1 MIRLTVVVNQFP
13 VLSESFIVNK
23 VMGLRAA
30 GVDVTVIAHS
40 PKNDQALYAERLTHE
55 TLPPRHLALTSGGW
69 LGLAWRVINFF
80 LRYPQLTIRLWLAA
94 TQRYSNSRR
103 AMRAWLLAL
112 PLVVGKYDIIHFA
125 YSGLAVSYMDV
136 LPLLTPAKLITSC
149 RGAAEQ
155 IMPLFKPE
163 RARELKQLLPQLDRV
178 HCVSEDMG
186 QIMRQYGAR
195 PDQIFINHP
204 SIDPSRFQR
213 QQPYSLKTE
222 GPYHIIS
229 VGRLHWKKGLEYGL
243 LAIRQLIDTGYD
255 VVYDIIGGGESEE
268 SLRFATHDLGLQAH
282 VQWHGRQPATLVKQ
296 QLEQADICLLPSLSE
311 GLSNAALE
319 AMAMELP
326 IVATMAGGMAEAIT
340 DGVEGYLVPSRDAAA
355 MAQATSH
362 LLDNPQLRQQMGQAG
377 RQRIE
382 SQFHLQRQIDCFLQE
397 YQALL
402 RKPDTEIYA

>member
-1 MIRLTVVVNQFP
+1 MIRLAVVVNQFP

-55 TLPPRHLALTSGGW
+55 TLPPCHLALTSEGW
-69 LGLAWRVINFF
+69 FGLAWRAVILLLN
-80 LRYPQLTIRLWLAA
+80 YPQISIRLWRAA
-94 TQRYSNSRR
+94 AQKYGHSRR
-103 AMRAWLLAL
+103 AMRAWIFAL
-112 PLVVGKYDIIHFA
+112 PFVTGQYDIIHFA
-125 YSGLAVSYMDV
+125 YSGLAVSYLDV
-136 LPLLTPAKLITSC
+136 LPSLAPAKLITSC

-186 QIMRQYGAR
+186 RTMRQYGAR

-204 SIDPSRFQR
+204 SIDPSGFQR

-222 GPYHIIS
+222 GPYRIIS

-243 LAIRQLIDTGYD
+243 LAIRQFIDAGYD

-268 SLRFATHDLGLQAH
+268 SLRFATHDLGLQDH
-282 VQWHGRQPATLVKQ
+282 VQWHGRQSATR
-296 QLEQADICLLPSLSE
+296 ETGRESS
-311 GLSNAALE
+311 
-319 AMAMELP
+319 
-326 IVATMAGGMAEAIT
+326 GGRNGA
-340 DGVEGYLVPSRDAAA
+340 
-355 MAQATSH
+355 
-362 LLDNPQLRQQMGQAG
+362 
-377 RQRIE
+377 
-382 SQFHLQRQIDCFLQE
+382 
-397 YQALL
+397 
-402 RKPDTEIYA
+402 